1 MTLQVKHL
9 YSETAGNRPPAEQV
23 DVGQLWINM
32 GDSTIGTK
40 KSDGQLATYA
50 QLTEAEREA
59 VRNAMPKTGQVSG
72 VTVSQVAAATETDAA
87 TIDDNSSTVLE
98 GTLTANEFHVTIN
111 KTTAHKNTKLVLKK
125 PAGVTGSVRWDGVD
139 LWLIGDSAPVFGDT
153 QGEQELA
160 VAIFTSPTKVA
171 VNVIYNTEHPVE
183 IEATG
188 GGEWGEIKGTLSN
201 QTDLQTVL
209 DSKADKTQLNSYA
222 TVTQLEAVKENAST
236 TLAPKANPQF
246 TGGATI
252 DGKAV
257 ATTDQIPDVSHFVT
271 DTTLADYA
279 TTAAVTTELKSYDK
293 KIKTYVKFEL
303 GGYVTTTAY
312 NADKPTFL
320 TKSEASTTYATP
332 DNITQ
337 AIAGLNISQYA
348 TDNDL
353 STAVAGVNAE
363 VAKKANL
370 SGAAFTGAVTVQ
382 EPAAASN
389 PATKQY
395 VDNAVASVY
404 KYKGSVADQSALPK
418 SGQITGDVYNVED
431 TGDNFA
437 WDGKKWDKL
446 AGTVDLSAYLTSAT
460 AQSTY
465 LTKTDASTNYL
476 GKTAKAA
483 SATTADKIS
492 ANRTISLTGDVTG
505 SVATNLGSN
514 ASIAVTLAN
523 SGVTVGTYGPT
534 AAATLSF
541 GGTVNVPSIT
551 VDAKG
556 RVTKSAH
563 YAIKL
568 PAAPTSVRGNAGTA
582 TNLQTARTIALSGA
596 VTGTA
601 TSFNGSANI
610 TIPTTAVD
618 GTKVSVFGAAS
629 ATAAGTIGAVPA
641 PAAGYQGRFL
651 RGDGTWQTPTDNK
664 MQQNA
669 STTNGNYPLL
679 AKSTTATANINGQA
693 IFNADTTI
701 NPSTGT
707 ITAKTF
713 NGALSGNATTATT
726 LATARTFTANLASTT
741 GGSFDGSGDV
751 TLGVTGTLPTS
762 HGGTGRTDGKAIN
775 VTQVITL
782 SAVGPLGYTSA
793 KGGYLTTSAAIACW
807 NGRYSATSS
816 NLRYC
821 KTGTIIGSDG
831 GTITGNLAVNGSLS
845 GASLNATSDRRLKDV
860 VNTASG
866 IDLSTL
872 IPYRYTFK
880 KDEKKDVHIGLIAQ
894 EVQEVVPEAVKV
906 IDEEGHLGIEYNAL
920 VAILIDKVN
929 QLERRCAQLEA
940 NLQGKATF

>member
-32 GDSTIGTK
+32 GDATIGTK

-153 QGEQELA
+153 QEEQELA
-160 VAIFTSPTKVA
+160 VGIFTSPTKVA

-188 GGEWGEIKGTLSN
+188 GGEWGEIEGTLSN
-201 QTDLQTVL
+201 QTDLQAVL
-209 DSKADKTQLNSYA
+209 DSKADKTQLSSYA
-222 TVTQLEAVKENAST
+222 TVTQLETAEENASK

-279 TTAAVTTELKSYDK
+279 TTETVTAEFESYDK
-293 KIKTYVKFEL
+293 TIKAHVESEL
-303 GGYVTTTAY
+303 GDYVTTTEY
-312 NADKPTFL
+312 GADKATFL
-320 TKSEASTTYATP
+320 TKTEASTTYATP
-332 DNITQ
+332 ANITQ
-337 AIAGLNISQYA
+337 AIADLNISQYA
-348 TDNDL
+348 TDNEL

-363 VAKKANL
+363 VTKKASL
-370 SGAAFTGAVTVQ
+370 AGAAFTGAVTVQ
-382 EPAAASN
+382 EPTAASN

-404 KYKGSVADQSALPK
+404 KYKGSVANQSALPK
-418 SGQITGDVYNVED
+418 SGQVTGDVYNVED

-437 WDGKKWDKL
+437 WDGTKWDKL
-446 AGTVDLSAYLTSAT
+446 AGTVDLSAYLTTAA

-465 LTKTDASTNYL
+465 LTQTAASTNYL

-483 SATTADKIS
+483 SATSADKIS

-505 SVATNLGSN
+505 SVATNLGGN

-523 SGVTVGTYGPT
+523 SGATAGTYGPT
-534 AAATLSF
+534 AAATLGF

-556 RVTKSAH
+556 RVTESAH

-568 PAAPTSVRGNAGTA
+568 PAAPTSVSGNAGTA
-582 TNLQTARTIALSGA
+582 TRLQTARTIALSGA

-629 ATAAGTIGAVPA
+629 ADAAGTIGAVPA
-641 PAAGYQGRFL
+641 PAAGYQSRFL

-669 STTNGNYPLL
+669 STANGNYPLL
-679 AKSTTATANINGQA
+679 AKSTTATADINGQA
-693 IFNADTTI
+693 IFDADTTI

-713 NGALSGNATTATT
+713 KGALSGNATTATT
-726 LATARTFTANLASTT
+726 LATACTFTANLASTT
-741 GGSFDGSGDV
+741 AGSFNGSGNV

-762 HGGTGRTDGKAIN
+762 HGGTGRTDGKAVN
-775 VTQVITL
+775 VTQVVTL
-782 SAVGPLGYTSA
+782 SAVGPLGYTSSN
-793 KGGYLTTSAAIACW
+793 GQYLTTSAAIAYW
-807 NGRYSATSS
+807 NGCYSGTSS
-816 NLRYC
+816 NLQYC
-821 KTGTIIGSDG
+821 KAGTIIGSNG
-831 GTITGNLAVNGSLS
+831 GTITGNLTVNGSLS

-940 NLQGKATF
+940 NLQSKATF

>member
-32 GDSTIGTK
+32 SDATIGTK

-139 LWLIGDSAPVFGDT
+139 LWLISDSAPAFGDT
-153 QGEQELA
+153 QEEQELA

-183 IEATG
+183 IEATRG
-188 GGEWGEIKGTLSN
+188 REWGEIEGTLSN

-209 DSKADKTQLNSYA
+209 DSKADKTQLASYA
-222 TVTQLEAVKENAST
+222 TVKQLETAEENASN

-279 TTAAVTTELKSYDK
+279 TTKAMTAEFESYDK
-293 KIKTYVKFEL
+293 KIKAHVESEL
-303 GGYVTTTAY
+303 GGYVTTTEY
-312 NADKPTFL
+312 GVDKATFL

-332 DNITQ
+332 ANITQ
-337 AIAGLNISQYA
+337 AISDLNISQYA
-348 TDNDL
+348 TDNEL

-363 VAKKANL
+363 VAKKASL
-370 SGAAFTGAVTVQ
+370 AGAAFTGSVTVQ
-382 EPAAASN
+382 EPTAASN

-404 KYKGSVADQSALPK
+404 KYKGSVANQAALPK

-437 WDGKKWDKL
+437 WDGTKWDKL
-446 AGTVDLSAYLTSAT
+446 AGTVDLSAYLTT
-460 AQSTY
+460 ANASTTY
-465 LTKTDASTNYL
+465 LSKTEASTEYL

-483 SATTADKIS
+483 SATTAESLS

-514 ASIAVTLAN
+514 ASITTTLAN
-523 SGVTVGTYGPT
+523 SGATAGTYGPT
-534 AAATLSF
+534 AAVTLGF

-556 RVTKSAH
+556 RVTESAH

-568 PAAPTSVRGNAGTA
+568 PAAPTSVSGNAGTA
-582 TNLQTARTIALSGA
+582 TRLQTARTIALSGA

-601 TSFNGSANI
+601 TSFDGSANI

-629 ATAAGTIGAVPA
+629 ADTAGTIGAVPA
-641 PAAGYQGRFL
+641 PAAGYQSRFL

-664 MQQNA
+664 MQQSA
-669 STTNGNYPLL
+669 STADGNYPLL
-679 AKSTTATANINGQA
+679 AKSTTATADINGQA
-693 IFNADTTI
+693 IFDADTTI

-713 NGALSGNATTATT
+713 EGALSGNATTATT

-741 GGSFDGSGDV
+741 AGSFNGSGNV

-775 VTQVITL
+775 VTQVVTL
-782 SAVGPLGYTSA
+782 SAVGPLGYTPSN
-793 KGGYLTTSAAIACW
+793 GGYLTTSAAIAYW
-807 NGRYSATSS
+807 NGRYNGTSS
-816 NLRYC
+816 NLQYC
-821 KTGTIIGSDG
+821 KTGAIIGSNG
-831 GTITGNLAVNGSLS
+831 GTITGSLTVNGSLS

-860 VNTASG
+860 INTASG

-940 NLQGKATF
+940 NLQSKATF

>member
-153 QGEQELA
+153 QEEQELA

-188 GGEWGEIKGTLSN
+188 GGEWGEIEGTLSN

-222 TVTQLEAVKENAST
+222 TVTQLEAAEENASI

-279 TTAAVTTELKSYDK
+279 TTETVTAEFESYDK
-293 KIKTYVKFEL
+293 TIKAHVESEL
-303 GGYVTTTAY
+303 GGYVTTTEY
-312 NADKPTFL
+312 DADKSTFL

-332 DNITQ
+332 ANITQ
-337 AIAGLNISQYA
+337 AITDLNISQYA
-348 TDNDL
+348 TDNEL
-353 STAVAGVNAE
+353 STAVASVNAE
-363 VAKKANL
+363 VAKKASL
-370 SGAAFTGAVTVQ
+370 AGAAFTGAVTVQ
-382 EPAAASN
+382 EPTAASN

-404 KYKGSVADQSALPK
+404 KYKGSVANQSALPK

-437 WDGKKWDKL
+437 WDGTKWDKL

-465 LTKTDASTNYL
+465 LTQTDASTNYL

-483 SATTADKIS
+483 SATSADKIS

-514 ASIAVTLAN
+514 ASITVTLAN
-523 SGVTVGTYGPT
+523 SGATAGTYGPT
-534 AAATLSF
+534 AAATLGF

-556 RVTKSAH
+556 RVTESIH

-568 PAAPTSVRGNAGTA
+568 PAAPTSVSGNAGTA
-582 TNLQTARTIALSGA
+582 TRLQTARTIALSGA

-629 ATAAGTIGAVPA
+629 ADAAGTIGAVPA
-641 PAAGYQGRFL
+641 PAAGAQGRFL
-651 RGDGTWQTPTDNK
+651 RGDGTWQTPANNT

-669 STTNGNYPLL
+669 STANGNYPLL

-693 IFNADTTI
+693 IFDADTTI

-713 NGALSGNATTATT
+713 KGALSGNATTATT

-741 GGSFDGSGDV
+741 AGSFNGSGNV

-762 HGGTGRTDGKAIN
+762 HGGTGRTDGKAVN
-775 VTQVITL
+775 VTQVVTL
-782 SAVGPLGYTSA
+782 SAVGPLGYTSSN
-793 KGGYLTTSAAIACW
+793 GLYLTTSAAIAYW
-807 NGRYSATSS
+807 DGRYMGTSS
-816 NLRYC
+816 NLQYC
-821 KTGTIIGSDG
+821 KTGTIIGSNG
-831 GTITGNLAVNGSLS
+831 GTITGNLTVNGSLS

-940 NLQGKATF
+940 NLQSKATF

>member
-222 TVTQLEAVKENAST
+222 TVTQLEAVKENTST

-279 TTAAVTTELKSYDK
+279 TTAAVTTEFESYDK
-293 KIKTYVKFEL
+293 KIKAHVKSEL

-320 TKSEASTTYATP
+320 TKNEASTTYATP

-382 EPAAASN
+382 EPTAASN

-465 LTKTDASTNYL
+465 LTKTNASTNYL

-534 AAATLSF
+534 AAATLGF

-568 PAAPTSVRGNAGTA
+568 PAAPTSVSGNAGTA
-582 TNLQTARTIALSGA
+582 TKLQTARTIALSGA

-641 PAAGYQGRFL
+641 PATGYQGRFL

-782 SAVGPLGYTSA
+782 SAVGPLGYTGA
-793 KGGYLTTSAAIACW
+793 NGGYLTTSAAIAYW
-807 NGRYSATSS
+807 NGRYSGTSS
-816 NLRYC
+816 NLQYC
-821 KTGTIIGSDG
+821 KTGTIIGSNG

-860 VNTASG
+860 INTASG